1 MTFYVG
7 IDIAKFKHDCFVAD
21 ENGQVVKSSFT
32 FKNDATGFQTLLEVL
47 NPLKKKGLVKIG
59 FESTG
64 HYNYNLKL
72 FLEEN
77 DFDYME
83 LHPLLVNK
91 FISTLTLRR
100 TKTDK
105 KDAMTIARYL
115 MTVDYK
121 PYVNKFYHI
130 NNLKSLC
137 RLKEKLIFERTKYL
151 NQLTVILDKIF
162 PEFKPFFGSKFNKS
176 AIFILTYCKSRNDI
190 TKLNLNDYNILK
202 SKFKNPISYQRFSMV
217 SNLAKSSIG
226 YTNECLEYQ
235 LQTLVSLY
243 NNLNNQI
250 KEMEIKIE
258 EIYLSLNYKIHTIKG
273 VGIQSAAIIASEYGN
288 FNNFDSPHQLL
299 AYAGLDPSINQSG
312 IQDNQGRMVKRG
324 SATLRAAIMRVSETF
339 YVFNPTIS
347 DFYWRKRNE
356 GKVHNVA
363 LSHVARKLINIIY
376 TLEKN
381 PSKVF
386 DVNQVK

>member
-77 DFDYME
+77 NFDYME

-137 RLKEKLIFERTKYL
+137 RLKEKLI
-151 NQLTVILDKIF
+151 VIDI
-162 PEFKPFFGSKFNKS
+162 
-176 AIFILTYCKSRNDI
+176 NDI
-190 TKLNLNDYNILK
+190 LRI
-202 SKFKNPISYQRFSMV
+202 M
-217 SNLAKSSIG
+217 G
-226 YTNECLEYQ
+226 Y
-235 LQTLVSLY
+235 
-243 NNLNNQI
+243 
-250 KEMEIKIE
+250 
-258 EIYLSLNYKIHTIKG
+258 
-273 VGIQSAAIIASEYGN
+273 
-288 FNNFDSPHQLL
+288 
-299 AYAGLDPSINQSG
+299 
-312 IQDNQGRMVKRG
+312 
-324 SATLRAAIMRVSETF
+324 
-339 YVFNPTIS
+339 
-347 DFYWRKRNE
+347 
-356 GKVHNVA
+356 
-363 LSHVARKLINIIY
+363 
-376 TLEKN
+376 
-381 PSKVF
+381 
-386 DVNQVK
+386 DV